1 MSPLDSTLDSLCGA
15 SERTH
20 QHLDDGERLFR
31 DLLVK
36 VPVPSDEFIVG
47 KKWKPREGAGQ

>member
-20 QHLDDGERLFR
+20 RHLDDGERLCR

-36 VPVPSDEFIVG
+36 VPVASDEFIVG

>member
-20 QHLDDGERLFR
+20 RHLDDGERLCR

-36 VPVPSDEFIVG
+36 VP
-47 KKWKPREGAGQ
+47 GAV